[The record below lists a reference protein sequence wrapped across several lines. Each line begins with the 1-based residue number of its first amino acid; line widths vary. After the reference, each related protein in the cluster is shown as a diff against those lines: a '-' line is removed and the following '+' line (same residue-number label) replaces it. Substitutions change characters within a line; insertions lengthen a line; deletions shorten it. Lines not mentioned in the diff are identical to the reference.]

1 MLKSFKNRHFDLWF
15 QRSTKLDTME
25 VSYTS
30 SQFISIAKVD
40 GQKLQSLRNLIS
52 KSERFESERSESD
65 RSLSEWSAS
74 Q

>member
-25 VSYTS
+25 VSDTS

-52 KSERFESERSESD
+52 KSERFERERSESE
-65 RSLSEWSAS
+65 RS
-74 Q
+74 